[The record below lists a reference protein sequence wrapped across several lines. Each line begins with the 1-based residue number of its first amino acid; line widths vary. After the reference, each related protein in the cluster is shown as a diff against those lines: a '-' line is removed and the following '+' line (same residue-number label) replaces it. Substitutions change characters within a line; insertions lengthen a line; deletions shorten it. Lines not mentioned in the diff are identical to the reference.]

1 MRSVFRIIVWLAA
14 SLLTLAVL
22 GFVAWQVSPWPRAML
37 IRYAFYNDTL
47 KIVAAQEKHVPPGI
61 GSFRDERYDAAD
73 RDALLDVFFASD
85 RAKADPSLPTIVWVH
100 GGGWVSGTKDQIA
113 NYAKVLAGRG
123 FTVVSVNYSIAP
135 EATYPTPVRQVNAA
149 LGYLSRNAARLNVNA
164 ANFVL
169 AGDSAG
175 SHITSQL
182 ANAITVADYAKAVG
196 ITPAISRVQLAGM
209 VLYCGPYTTE
219 GINLD
224 GPFGGFLNTV
234 LWSYSGT
241 KDFRGNAQFQTAW
254 VLNYLTADFPPSFIS
269 AGNADPLLPQSI
281 MLADKLSTL
290 GVRVERLFFPKD
302 YTPALPH
309 EYQFDLDGDAGKLA
323 LERSIAFLTSLKR

>member
-1 MRSVFRIIVWLAA
+1 MRAALRILLWLGA
-14 SLLTLAVL
+14 SLSVLAVL

-37 IRYAFYNDTL
+37 IRYAFYQDTL
-47 KIVAAQEKHVPPGI
+47 KIVAAQEKHVPSGI

-73 RDALLDVFFASD
+73 RDALLDVFFLSE
-85 RAKADPSLPTIVWVH
+85 RAKADPSLPTVVWVH

-149 LGYLSRNAARLNVNA
+149 LGYLAQNAQRLNINA
-164 ANFVL
+164 GSIVL

-182 ANAITVADYAKAVG
+182 ANAITLADYAKAVG
-196 ITPAISRVQLAGM
+196 VAPAITRAQLVGM
-209 VLYCGPYTTE
+209 LLFCGPYTTE

-224 GPFGGFLNTV
+224 GPFGNFLTTV

-241 KDFRGNAQFQTAW
+241 KDFRTDRHFQTAW
-254 VLNYLTADFPPSFIS
+254 VMNFVTADFPPSFIS
-269 AGNADPLLPQSI
+269 AGNADPLLPQSVA
-281 MLADKLSTL
+281 LADKLSGL
-290 GVRVERLFFPKD
+290 GVRVERLFFPED
-302 YTPALPH
+302 HAPPLPH
-309 EYQFDLDGDAGKLA
+309 EYQFDLDTDAGKLA
-323 LERSIAFLTSLKR
+323 LERSVAFLSSLKR